1 MALPQ
6 PAARFERQD
15 FFAWEAEQSMK
26 HDYVA
31 GEVFAQAGAR
41 QDHVVVALNIATSL
55 RQKLRGTPCRA
66 YISDM
71 QLEVVQA
78 DAVFYPDVMVSCHPE
93 DLAAEEFKSLVPNLP
108 LLQEIARRTGG
119 RVVTPEELP
128 ALARELPS
136 SPAPVMETITRPLWN
151 TPAFF
156 SLALAALLAEWGL
169 RRWKGLP

>member
-1 MALPQ
+1 MQTGFGKKLFLGCLLATGVIPAMAADQAMQ
-6 PAARFERQD
+6 PVGIIGAPAGT
-15 FFAWEAEQSMK
+15 AETGWS
-26 HDYVA
+26 
-31 GEVFAQAGAR
+31 
-41 QDHVVVALNIATSL
+41 T
-55 RQKLRGTPCRA
+55 
-66 YISDM
+66 
-71 QLEVVQA
+71 
-78 DAVFYPDVMVSCHPE
+78 

-119 RVVTPEELP
+119 RVVTQGELP

-151 TPAFF
+151 TPIFF